1 MTRRRDDDD
10 DVSDTVSVAS
20 VGEFYSSEVGGE
32 RHEDKFPQRHHH
44 QTTAEDGACCAVSS
58 PLLHA
63 LAGISA
69 SGDGMKTRLVD
80 STQRLSSR
88 SASPSPS
95 SASSSA
101 RDEETTP
108 QRLSGRNLLRTL
120 LPNLRDDE
128 EEEHPSGDERQRQ
141 HPEESAQQSEDPPDL
156 LETVVEATRRIE
168 ECVERLSRRIAG
180 LESRLDEAILK
191 EDSRHALCQQCCSI
205 KVVDDDDHH
214 ANFST
219 PPRAKETPPPETNF
233 CTTPSRLVRA
243 SPSPRLVDDFT
254 RLYLV
259 ECCETE
265 AE

>member
-1 MTRRRDDDD
+1 MTTRRGDDDD
-10 DVSDTVSVAS
+10 DDDDDAVSVAS
-20 VGEFYSSEVGGE
+20 VGEFYSPEVGGE
-32 RHEDKFPQRHHH
+32 RHEDKSHHHH
-44 QTTAEDGACCAVSS
+44 QTTAEDGVCCAVSS

-69 SGDGMKTRLVD
+69 SGDWMKTRSTA
-80 STQRLSSR
+80 STQRLPSR

-95 SASSSA
+95 SSSSSA

-120 LPNLRDDE
+120 LPKLRDDE
-128 EEEHPSGDERQRQ
+128 EEEHPSADERRWQQ
-141 HPEESAQQSEDPPDL
+141 EGLAQQSEDPPDL

-168 ECVERLSRRIAG
+168 ECVERLSRRVAG
-180 LESRLDEAILK
+180 LEARLDETILK
-191 EDSRHALCQQCCSI
+191 EDTRHVLCRQCCSTR
-205 KVVDDDDHH
+205 VDDVNDNDNDDDD
-214 ANFST
+214 AFSS
-219 PPRAKETPPPETNF
+219 TPPPETNF

-265 AE
+265 AK

>member
-1 MTRRRDDDD
+1 MTTRSDNDN
-10 DVSDTVSVAS
+10 DVSVASVAS
-20 VGEFYSSEVGGE
+20 VGESYYSSEGGE
-32 RHEDKFPQRHHH
+32 RREEKAQ
-44 QTTAEDGACCAVSS
+44 QTTAEDGACCAISS

-69 SGDGMKTRLVD
+69 SGDGMKTRSVD

-108 QRLSGRNLLRTL
+108 QRLSGRSLLRTL

-128 EEEHPSGDERQRQ
+128 EEEHPSADER
-141 HPEESAQQSEDPPDL
+141 HPEEPAQQSEEPPDL

-168 ECVERLSRRIAG
+168 ECVERLSRRVAG

-191 EDSRHALCQQCCSI
+191 EDSSHALCRQCCSTR
-205 KVVDDDDHH
+205 VVDDDDDDD
-214 ANFST
+214 AFFST